1 MLLLRLICEL
11 AVLTGKMEHSL
22 SESDVFPSLRSLI
35 ANVHVYPD
43 FAVIERGEADHGAMG
58 QFELR
63 PLFSEAAGQKP
74 QGHRPAN
81 AEALTSLDDR

>member
-1 MLLLRLICEL
+1 MPLLRLICEL

-58 QFELR
+58 QFGWDR
-63 PLFSEAAGQKP
+63 YFPR
-74 QGHRPAN
+74 RPAR
-81 AEALTSLDDR
+81 SLKGIVRRMLRHSRV